1 MKRDDDVTQ
10 RSAGIVNTKSS
21 VAQIYLYDEEFYI
34 VKFSGNTAGNTG
46 LRTAKYIPNDFM
58 NT

>member
-21 VAQIYLYDEEFYI
+21 VAKIYLYDEKFYI
-34 VKFSGNTAGNTG
+34 VKFSGNTAGNTAGNTG
-46 LRTAKYIPNDFM
+46 LQSIFPM
-58 NT
+58 IL